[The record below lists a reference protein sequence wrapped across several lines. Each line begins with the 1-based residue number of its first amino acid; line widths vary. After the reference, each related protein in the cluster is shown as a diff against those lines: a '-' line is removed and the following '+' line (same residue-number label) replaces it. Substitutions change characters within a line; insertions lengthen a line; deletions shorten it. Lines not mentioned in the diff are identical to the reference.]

1 MEIDRLRAA
10 LNRTERFIEA
20 ERYRGY
26 DPYDG
31 LTSPLF
37 RLPVLRSA
45 RLPRFGFQQILKRL
59 PFQTRSLFGIPKGYN
74 PVTLAL
80 VLQAYV
86 YREMTADGGRG
97 GRGERVDRLV
107 EELSRLVTPG
117 WSGSCWGYDFPWE
130 ARYASNPAGHP
141 TVVATGIVTNAL
153 FLAWQ
158 LLDVE
163 AAGGLVTGAVPFVR
177 DDLYRTPVGESF
189 CWSYS
194 PTDRQVVLN
203 ATAKGA
209 RLCVQAHRIA
219 PDDEL
224 LDLARTTC
232 TFVADQQAGDGG
244 WPYAL
249 GDARSWRDNFHTGY
263 VLDCLHEFGRLT
275 GDDRFAPNVRAG
287 FDYYLDR
294 FFHRDVVPKYYDNGL
309 YPIDATAC
317 AQSIL
322 TLIRFDQVERASGV
336 ADWCLKNMALP
347 DGSFKYQIHRRSENR
362 IPYMRWS
369 VAWMFVALCRLELA
383 LTGADDEQPD

>member
-1 MEIDRLRAA
+1 MEIDGLRAA
-10 LNRTERFIEA
+10 LDRTERFIEA
-20 ERYRGY
+20 EQYRGY

-45 RLPRFGFQQILKRL
+45 RLPRFGFQQVLKRL
-59 PFQTRSLFGIPKGYN
+59 PFQTRPLFGIPKGYN

-86 YREMTADGGRG
+86 YREMAAGGTRDGRK
-97 GRGERVDRLV
+97 ERVGRLV
-107 EELSRLVTPG
+107 DELSRLASPG

-153 FLAWQ
+153 FLAWH
-158 LLDVE
+158 LLDIE
-163 AAGGLVTGAVPFVR
+163 AAGELVTGAVPFVR
-177 DDLYRTPVGESF
+177 DDLYRTPVGDSF

-203 ATAKGA
+203 ATAKGS
-209 RLCVQAHRIA
+209 RLCVQANRIA
-219 PDDEL
+219 PDHEL
-224 LDLARTTC
+224 LDLSRTAL
-232 TFVADQQAGDGG
+232 TFVAGQQADDGG
-244 WPYAL
+244 WPYAP

-275 GDDRFAPNVRAG
+275 GEDRFAQNVRTG
-287 FDYYLDR
+287 FDYYVDK
-294 FFHRDVVPKYYDNGL
+294 FFHREFVPKYYDTGL

-322 TLIRFDQVERASGV
+322 TLIRFNMVERASGV
-336 ADWCLKNMALP
+336 AKWCLEKMALP
-347 DGSFKYQIHRRSENR
+347 DGAFKYQIHRRSENR

-369 VAWMFVALCRLELA
+369 VAWMFVALSRLELA
-383 LTGADDEQPD
+383 LTGAADEQPD